1 MEQMRNDHSLHGI
14 KHENWQSHMETM
26 LLYHQI
32 RKAENIFGLTSE
44 TLANW
49 QNKMVT
55 IRR

>member
-1 MEQMRNDHSLHGI
+1 MEQTRNDHSLHGI
-14 KHENWQSHMETM
+14 KHENWQSHMETT

-32 RKAENIFGLTSE
+32 RKAENIFGE